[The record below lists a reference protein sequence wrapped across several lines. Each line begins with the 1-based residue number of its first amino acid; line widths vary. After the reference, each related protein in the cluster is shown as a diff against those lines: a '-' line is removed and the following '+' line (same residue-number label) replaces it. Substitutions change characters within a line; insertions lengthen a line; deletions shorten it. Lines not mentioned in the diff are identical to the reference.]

1 MGRGPRYKVPRR
13 RRREGR
19 TNYYRRYRML
29 ISGKKIRAVVRK
41 TSNQII
47 TQIIEFA
54 PHGDLT
60 HVGVSSK
67 ALRKFGWK
75 GDLNNTPAAYL
86 TGLLAGLK
94 AKEKGITYAIP
105 DIGLHEPTKGCRI
118 FAAIKGLRDA
128 GVEVP
133 ASEEVLPGEDR
144 VTGKHIAEYA
154 KKLKEENPE
163 EYRRRFGKILERGLE
178 PESLPEHFL
187 HIRDT
192 ILGYFKGGEG

>member
-47 TQIIEFA
+47 AQIIEFA

-105 DIGLHEPTKGCRI
+105 DIGLHEPTKGCKI

-154 KKLKEENPE
+154 KKLREENPE
-163 EYRRRFGKILERGLE
+163 EYRRRFGKMLQRGLE

-192 ILGYFKGGEG
+192 IIGYFKGGEG

>member
-47 TQIIEFA
+47 AQIIEFA

-60 HVGVSSK
+60 RVGVSSK

-118 FAAIKGLRDA
+118 FATIKGLRDA

-163 EYRRRFGKILERGLE
+163 EYRRRFGKMIERGLE

-192 ILGYFKGGEG
+192 IIGYFKGGEG